1 MKSVLIFIFLV
12 LFISRNGVVRAD
24 VQCGENRFC
33 PVGFRPYTS
42 VNTPNEWQLRRNA
55 ALQIA
60 SFNKHNIVGILSS
73 NLESLKLDG
82 SLDELCLDDTIG
94 FLLDK
99 NVSNYRISCIWTGVS
114 QFGQCRAV
122 PEMYMNRP
130 FSFIGENEWMGKLM
144 TVRSAL
150 GCNTF
155 DRVYEMT
162 RRTSKIEENSNST
175 TTKTTKKVM
184 MRRNYSNPRRNPS
197 YILES
202 TELFICNERC
212 VQGGIGYL
220 ATLVIILSLAI
231 SFFKNCVEL
240 E

>member
-12 LFISRNGVVRAD
+12 LFISRNGVRSD

-33 PVGFRPYTS
+33 PVGFRPYAS
-42 VNTPNEWQLRRNA
+42 VQNQNEWQLRRNA
-55 ALQIA
+55 AQRIT
-60 SFNKHNIVGILSS
+60 SFNKHNIVGVLSS
-73 NLESLKLDG
+73 NLESLKLEG
-82 SLDELCLDDTIG
+82 YQDELCLDDTIG
-94 FLLDK
+94 FLLDT

-122 PEMYMNRP
+122 PEIYMNRP
-130 FSFIGENEWMGKLM
+130 FSFIDENEWMGKLM
-144 TVRSAL
+144 YVRSAL

-162 RRTSKIEENSNST
+162 RQTLKNDEISNST
-175 TTKTTKKVM
+175 TTKTTRKVM
-184 MRRNYSNPRRNPS
+184 VRRNYSNPRRSPS

-220 ATLVIILSLAI
+220 ATLIIILSLAI